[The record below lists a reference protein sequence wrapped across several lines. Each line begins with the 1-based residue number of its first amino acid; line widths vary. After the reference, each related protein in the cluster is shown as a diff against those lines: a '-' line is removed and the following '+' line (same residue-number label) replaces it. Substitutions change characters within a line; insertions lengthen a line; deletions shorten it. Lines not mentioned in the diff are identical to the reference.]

1 MHILISVATSADGF
15 IDDSSSERLVL
26 SSPEDWA
33 EVYRLRAECDAILI
47 GAETLRRD
55 NPSLR
60 VKDEQLRTER
70 AHRGLSEDPTR
81 VVVSGSGRV
90 DPQAKFFT
98 KGNARQILFTNTEV
112 SPELHNISEVIRISE
127 PITAKHIIDELSARG
142 IEHLMIEGGAQI
154 LRLFIASN
162 YVNRIRLAIA
172 PHIVVG
178 DPTAPRLFEN
188 VEDFIAALSP
198 HHREESQFGY
208 MRVITLDF

>member
-15 IDDSSSERLVL
+15 IDDCSSERLVL
-26 SSPEDWA
+26 SSPEDWT

-70 AHRGLSEDPTR
+70 ARRGLSGDPTR

-90 DPQAKFFT
+90 DPRAKFFT
-98 KGNARQILFTNTEV
+98 KGDARRIIFTNTEV
-112 SPELHNISEVIRISE
+112 SAELQNVGEVIRISE

-142 IEHLMIEGGAQI
+142 IERLMIEGGAQI

-162 YVNRIRLAIA
+162 RVNRIRLAIA

-178 DPTAPRLFEN
+178 DPDAPRLFESID
-188 VEDFIAALSP
+188 EFIASLPP
-198 HHREESQFGY
+198 HRREESQLGY